1 MRHAPKGLAAPL
13 TAIPVTAIPVTATLV
28 ATLVAAFLAL
38 AAAAAPARA
47 QAPAPEPGGGDRL
60 AVVASFSI
68 LGDLAARVGGERV
81 AVASLVGRNG
91 DAHVFAPSP
100 ADVRALR
107 AARLVV
113 INGLGLEGWMERLT
127 RASATTARVVV
138 ASAGVVPRRAGGT
151 AAGLDPDALDP
162 NALDPHA
169 WQSVR
174 NAQIYVSNIRD
185 GLILADPAGRPVYEA
200 NAAAYAQEL
209 ARLDA
214 DIRRAVAAIVPV
226 RRKVITTHDAFGY
239 FGAEYGVAFIAAQ
252 GVSSEADPSARD
264 LALIIRTIRAQHI
277 PALFFEAA
285 VDPRLVR
292 GIAAETGARSGGT
305 LYADTLSDAAG
316 PAAGYADMMRHNTR
330 TIADA
335 LR

>member
-1 MRHAPKGLAAPL
+1 MRRAPKGLAAR
-13 TAIPVTAIPVTATLV
+13 VTAARV

-47 QAPAPEPGGGDRL
+47 QDPAPEPGDGDRL

-91 DAHVFAPSP
+91 DAHVYAPSP

-138 ASAGVVPRRAGGT
+138 ASAGVVPRRAGGA
-151 AAGLDPDALDP
+151 AAGLDPDAFDPDALDP

-174 NAQIYVSNIRD
+174 NAQVYVSNIRD
-185 GLILADPAGRPVYEA
+185 GLILADPAGRQVYEA

-209 ARLDA
+209 AHLDA
-214 DIRRAVAAIVPV
+214 DIRRAVAAIAPA

-292 GIAAETGARSGGT
+292 GIAAETGARGGGT

-316 PAAGYADMMRHNTR
+316 PAASYADMMRHNTR